1 MTEENSHR
9 ACVQRW
15 MQTCKGSPPEQLVEA
30 FDRAFGAL
38 WQRAHRTLGR
48 VTLAAILG
56 RALDTAAERFPV
68 LASLRVEESAGLVC
82 DGLRER
88 ATREGSG
95 LEPALE
101 FLLVEFLRLLGT
113 LTAEILTPALHAV
126 LSAQSQDAKGSES

>member
-1 MTEENSHR
+1 MTDENGHR

-15 MQTCKGSPPEQLVEA
+15 MQAWKSSPPEQLVDA
-30 FDRAFGAL
+30 FDQAFAAL

-56 RALDTAAERFPV
+56 RVLDTAAERFPV
-68 LASLRVEESAGLVC
+68 LASLRVEEGAGLVC
-82 DGLRER
+82 EGLRER
-88 ATREGSG
+88 AARESRS

-101 FLLVEFLRLLGT
+101 FLLIEFLRLLGT

-126 LSAQSQDAKGSES
+126 LAPKSKDAKGSES